1 MFKRAL
7 IDGNVW
13 LAFGMACLA
22 LFFALEHWAGT
33 SPAVEFLR
41 GFLIGLALVAF
52 GVATAVL
59 IALHNPAPKKPV
71 SRSVSAKKGRR

>member
-7 IDGNVW
+7 SDGNVW
-13 LAFGMACLA
+13 LAIGMVCFA

-33 SPAVEFLR
+33 SPAVELVR

-52 GVATAVL
+52 GSATAVL
-59 IALHNPAPKKPV
+59 IARHNQTPQKPV
-71 SRSVSAKKGRR
+71 SRSASVKKGRR